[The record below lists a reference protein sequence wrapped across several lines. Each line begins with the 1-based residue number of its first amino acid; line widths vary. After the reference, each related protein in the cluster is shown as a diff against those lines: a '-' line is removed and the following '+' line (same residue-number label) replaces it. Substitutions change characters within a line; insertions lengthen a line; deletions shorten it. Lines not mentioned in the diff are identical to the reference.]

1 MKINNSDLKEVLKN
15 HGIDENNQASIIE
28 QLETREVI
36 AENKES
42 KDDDQAAEK
51 DEKSKN
57 SAELAAELGYKRKQG
72 AVD

>member
-15 HGIDENNQASIIE
+15 HGIDENNQESIIE

-36 AENKES
+36 AETKES
-42 KDDDQAAEK
+42 KDNDQAAAEDK
-51 DEKSKN
+51 KTKN
-57 SAELAAELGYKRKQG
+57 SAELAAELGYKRKQE